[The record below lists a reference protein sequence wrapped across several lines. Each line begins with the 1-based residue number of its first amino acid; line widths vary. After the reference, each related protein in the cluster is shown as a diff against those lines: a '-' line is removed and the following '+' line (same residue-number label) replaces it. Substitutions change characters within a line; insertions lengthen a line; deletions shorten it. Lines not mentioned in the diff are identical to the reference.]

1 MGRLQWRVGRKFV
14 ALFSCFANLFRSVPN
29 FVYFWHPVRNVEQ
42 LQKHAQADEKDSPD
56 AVRWTEEP
64 ELGVLEV
71 EQKFHCT
78 GAFLQRL
85 GQLAYVQCQN
95 RFTDVYFDAIDLSLT
110 KKDMWLRSRNGNL
123 ELKVPHHIQE
133 TSVNLYMEISNH
145 NEIAALLKSTEIHV
159 PFDQEISSAHLAKA
173 GVQPFAEIETCRS
186 RHKIQIDADTPD
198 IPCSS
203 FAVFVD
209 IDQASCWELKKQF
222 VFFEVVLAKGI
233 WIDLTTRNICGSV
246 ISDSFF
252 FNTLL
257 FVLQE
262 LL

>member
-1 MGRLQWRVGRKFV
+1 
-14 ALFSCFANLFRSVPN
+14 
-29 FVYFWHPVRNVEQ
+29 
-42 LQKHAQADEKDSPD
+42 
-56 AVRWTEEP
+56 
-64 ELGVLEV
+64 
-71 EQKFHCT
+71 
-78 GAFLQRL
+78 
-85 GQLAYVQCQN
+85 
-95 RFTDVYFDAIDLSLT
+95 
-110 KKDMWLRSRNGNL
+110 MWLRSRNGNL

-209 IDQASCWELKKQF
+209 IDQASC
-222 VFFEVVLAKGI
+222 
-233 WIDLTTRNICGSV
+233 
-246 ISDSFF
+246 
-252 FNTLL
+252 
-257 FVLQE
+257 
-262 LL
+262 